1 MAFTDTQKA
10 KIRHGLGY
18 PQVYRQANPRL
29 EGALDVVGADPEASA
44 IVVDLLAKIDQAT
57 GDFGNSAKSAGLRT
71 LDKDDVGFYDNNS
84 VMTGNADLGR
94 VWTARLSIVMG
105 VPIANDIFGRRGYG
119 GDVWAVGNAHVSLM
133 GVG

>member
-10 KIRHGLGY
+10 KVRHGLGY

-29 EGALDVVGADPEASA
+29 EGALEVVGADPEASA
-44 IVVDLLAKIDQAT
+44 IVVDILTKIDAAT
-57 GDFGNSAKSAGLRT
+57 SSFAQSAQSAGLRT

-105 VPIANDIFGRRGYG
+105 VPIANDIFGRRGYS
-119 GDVWAVGNAHVSLM
+119 GDVWAIGNAHTSLM
-133 GVG
+133 GIG

>member
-1 MAFTDTQKA
+1 
-10 KIRHGLGY
+10 
-18 PQVYRQANPRL
+18 
-29 EGALDVVGADPEASA
+29 
-44 IVVDLLAKIDQAT
+44 
-57 GDFGNSAKSAGLRT
+57 
-71 LDKDDVGFYDNNS
+71 
-84 VMTGNADLGR
+84 